1 MTQILES
8 MLCEEYRIEAEL
20 ALDPDSY
27 ALKQQLENV
36 RKFIHN
42 IRSGPPTST
51 ETQKE
56 EMNNTDQLEKLLS
69 IHPNIVF
76 QKLAGNREHPYE
88 IRLGDLNLWA
98 KGPTLSEAIE
108 NALEIDPK
116 TIKGVAR

>member
-1 MTQILES
+1 MVIAVLLINTS
-8 MLCEEYRIEAEL
+8 NTDRIEAEL

-42 IRSGPPTST
+42 IRSGPPAST

-56 EMNNTDQLEKLLS
+56 EMNNTEQLEKLLS
-69 IHPNIVF
+69 VHPNIVF
-76 QKLAGNREHPYE
+76 QKFAGNREYPYE
-88 IRLGDLNLWA
+88 IRLGSLNFWA
-98 KGPTLSEAIE
+98 KGEAIE
-108 NALEIDPK
+108 NALKIDPK